1 MLAFDYH
8 DSSAE
13 RSGTELPNEMGFV
26 DIQGTVTHTNGV
38 ETGIATFAYDTEFT
52 AANIWQQ
59 T

>member
-13 RSGTELPNEMGFV
+13 RSGTELPNEIFTT
-26 DIQGTVTHTNGV
+26 DIQGTVTHTNGRMV
-38 ETGIATFAYDTEFT
+38 LLLLHMIPNSQLRT
-52 AANIWQQ
+52 IWQQ